1 MRNIARIKSLVVII
15 ILMSIGTHCIALN
28 NVIADEGFI
37 WPPIPGNMNGNEPI
51 FDVGYIKPISDS
63 PPEIT
68 DVTMD
73 VDIVNL
79 ITQIDESMILGYLQ
93 DLTSFGPRV
102 TGETGCVQASEY
114 LYNEFVSMG
123 LEVRYHNWIY
133 GGYDSNN
140 VEATLPGADPTSD
153 DIYIICGHYDTV
165 PEAPGADDDGSG
177 VAAVLAA
184 AYVMSQCEFNHTIR
198 FVAFSGEEEGLF
210 GSYMYAQEA
219 YNNGDDIKGVLN
231 ADMIGFALNDY
242 QASYLNIFEDDVS
255 EWLYDFTFTINQ
267 QYDEYIDLQLIH
279 SGWSWGSDH
288 YYFWEY
294 GYSALFYHEFE
305 FNHYY
310 HSSNDIIEN
319 MNLTYDMKGTRLI
332 IATLASLALMDT
344 MNSPPSPPIIH
355 GPHYGKINVDY
366 SFSIGPVTDP
376 DGDSFYGLWD
386 WGDGNDSGWLG
397 PYTNGQII
405 TATHKWSEPGTY
417 EIRAKVKDIFGAV
430 SNWSEPFTIYITS
443 KVFLIGLVQ
452 NVNISGEATIL
463 TMKIGIRIEFKPFDM
478 QRYSSVQVII
488 LNNETKGYIWSRFI
502 IGRFYALVLS
512 EQPFNSH
519 PFPDQFNYLV
529 VP

>member
-1 MRNIARIKSLVVII
+1 
-15 ILMSIGTHCIALN
+15 
-28 NVIADEGFI
+28 
-37 WPPIPGNMNGNEPI
+37 
-51 FDVGYIKPISDS
+51 
-63 PPEIT
+63 
-68 DVTMD
+68 
-73 VDIVNL
+73 
-79 ITQIDESMILGYLQ
+79 
-93 DLTSFGPRV
+93 
-102 TGETGCVQASEY
+102 
-114 LYNEFVSMG
+114 
-123 LEVRYHNWIY
+123 
-133 GGYDSNN
+133 
-140 VEATLPGADPTSD
+140 
-153 DIYIICGHYDTV
+153 
-165 PEAPGADDDGSG
+165 
-177 VAAVLAA
+177 
-184 AYVMSQCEFNHTIR
+184 
-198 FVAFSGEEEGLF
+198 
-210 GSYMYAQEA
+210 
-219 YNNGDDIKGVLN
+219 
-231 ADMIGFALNDY
+231 
-242 QASYLNIFEDDVS
+242 VS

-267 QYDEYIDLQLIH
+267 QYDEYIDLQLVH
-279 SGWSWGSDH
+279 SGWTWGSDH

-310 HSSNDIIEN
+310 HSSDDIIEN
-319 MNLTYDMKGTRLI
+319 MNLTYDVKGTRLI

-344 MNSPPSPPIIH
+344 MNSPPNPPPID

-463 TMKIGIRIEFKPFDM
+463 TMKIGIRIEIKPFDM
-478 QRYSSVQVII
+478 QRYSSVQIII
-488 LNNETKGYIWSRFI
+488 LNNETKGYIGSRFI

-512 EQPFNSH
+512 DQPFTIYSFRDHLLNRLH
-519 PFPDQFNYLV
+519 QN
-529 VP
+529 